1 MPVPLAPYP
10 TPPPAP
16 PPPPPPYTSPPAN
29 GAQSQ
34 LVCSG
39 CRNLLLYPVGATS
52 VCCAVCNAVTAVPPP
67 GTEMAQLVCGGCHT
81 LLMYIRGATS
91 VQCSCCHTVNLA
103 LEANQVAHVNCGNCR
118 MLLMYQYGARS
129 VKCAVCNFVTSVG
142 VSTTNEF
149 LLYIAVY
156 KSFLMYSKWGQIIIK
171 KITNVSSF
179 ASSGPGEHPRTEI
192 QQLKVI
198 IHYYCKMLRTSL
210 GLHLKLQEFSSNISS
225 LLVRRENFLAPSHL
239 RSNGSPLWSHR
250 KLWLLGLLSASSS
263 LNIPASPSSN
273 ISTNHLSNIPSSHT
287 SNILD
292 ILSSSIPGSS
302 QQSEV
307 TEFT

>member
-10 TPPPAP
+10 MPMVPP
-16 PPPPPPYTSPPAN
+16 TPPAN
-29 GAQSQ
+29 GAQSH

-142 VSTTNEF
+142 CTPSTW
-149 LLYIAVY
+149 V
-156 KSFLMYSKWGQIIIK
+156 
-171 KITNVSSF
+171 
-179 ASSGPGEHPRTEI
+179 
-192 QQLKVI
+192 
-198 IHYYCKMLRTSL
+198 MLIL
-210 GLHLKLQEFSSNISS
+210 C
-225 LLVRRENFLAPSHL
+225 AP
-239 RSNGSPLWSHR
+239 P
-250 KLWLLGLLSASSS
+250 
-263 LNIPASPSSN
+263 
-273 ISTNHLSNIPSSHT
+273 
-287 SNILD
+287 D
-292 ILSSSIPGSS
+292 
-302 QQSEV
+302 
-307 TEFT
+307 